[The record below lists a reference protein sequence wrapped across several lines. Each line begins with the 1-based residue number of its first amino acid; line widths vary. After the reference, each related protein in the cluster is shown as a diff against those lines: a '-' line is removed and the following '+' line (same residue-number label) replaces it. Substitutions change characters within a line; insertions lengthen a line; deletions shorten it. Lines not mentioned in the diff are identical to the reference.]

1 MISRRKFILK
11 SAIAIGSTALN
22 LKFPAIAKSETK
34 KENILTAVGDV
45 CLGFDGHHI
54 EPILNNMEEKE
65 AFEYPFLNVKRY
77 FEGIRFC
84 NLEGTLTNF
93 SKRIPKGF
101 NFKADPK
108 YVNCLKYFDVVTL
121 ANNHT
126 MDFCREGLE
135 ETISTLDKSNI
146 KHFGAGINLNEAR
159 KEAYIEDDL
168 KFCFLGYSLI
178 GPEAVFAKEQKEG
191 TAGSYKPDDI
201 LNFIEEDFA
210 RVKYNSDILV
220 VSFHWGIEVSHY
232 PNNVQKML
240 ARYSIDIGAD
250 VVLGHH
256 PHVLQGIEEYRKGL
270 IFYSLG
276 NFMFSGNRNPSD
288 KDSIIAKIR
297 LSKNGILDYKV
308 MPVKITSIEKP
319 YQPYVLEGREKEKAL
334 NKLKMY
340 SKIWD

>member
-1 MISRRKFILK
+1 MISRREFMLK
-11 SAIAIGSTALN
+11 SAIAIGSTALE
-22 LKFPAIAKSETK
+22 LKYPFIAKSENK

-45 CLGFDGHHI
+45 CLGFDGRHI
-54 EPILNNMEEKE
+54 EPILKSVEEKE
-65 AFEYPFLNVKRY
+65 AFEYPFLNVKKY
-77 FEGIRFC
+77 FEGVRFC

-101 NFKADPK
+101 NFKAHPK

-135 ETISTLDKSNI
+135 ETILTLDIAKI

-159 KEAYIEDDL
+159 KEACIGDDL

-178 GPEAVFAKEQKEG
+178 GPETGFAKEQKEG
-191 TAGSYKPDDI
+191 TAGSYKPDDV

-210 RVKYNSDILV
+210 RVKNNSDILI
-220 VSFHWGIEVSHY
+220 VSFHWGTEGSHY
-232 PNNVQKML
+232 PNNAQKML

-250 VVLGHH
+250 IILGHH
-256 PHVLQGIEEYRKGL
+256 PHVLQGIEEYGKGL

-297 LSKNGILDYKV
+297 LSKNGILDYNIT
-308 MPVKITSIEKP
+308 PVKITSGEKP
-319 YQPYVLEGREKEKAL
+319 YQPYVLEGREKEKTL

-340 SKIWD
+340 SKI